1 MSHVCNVGV
10 VCSKFYTQREPC
22 PEQEWARLEHASKNK
37 SGTLGFCCHTSFCQK
52 FSNFVFCDDFRI
64 DMFLIT
70 WEASNS
76 HQQSFQEAT
85 RLESL
90 DLGDLGQEL
99 CICIDFRMYYVY
111 VVCICI
117 MYVYIYI
124 YILCVCIMYL
134 DLDFQPCRRTSSTE
148 REVNGAESHPDPWRS
163 TLREL
168 FHSRSV
174 LPTRSS
180 SLSSSTRSPVGSES
194 DSWFSRRRHSLRA
207 EGRDACR

>member
-124 YILCVCIMYL
+124 YIMCMYYVSGSRFPALPQDVVNWARGQRSRISPRPLKINTSGALSFEVC
-134 DLDFQPCRRTSSTE
+134 SSNKVFITQ
-148 REVNGAESHPDPWRS
+148 
-163 TLREL
+163 LL
-168 FHSRSV
+168 HS
-174 LPTRSS
+174 
-180 SLSSSTRSPVGSES
+180 
-194 DSWFSRRRHSLRA
+194 
-207 EGRDACR
+207 